1 MPHSRHRPQN
11 NGDGESEFDSDA
23 VDEAAP
29 DDEHRSVGDLEPDDD
44 LTVLRLGPPE
54 RSLQVRRERAE
65 HLPVNVID
73 DGDEKEQ
80 PANVP
85 AQMFDLRY
93 CGGSRGAHSRSLL
106 FHHTSGL
113 LTLIAAMAAH
123 DQSARSIMQ
132 AR

>member
-44 LTVLRLGPPE
+44 LTVLRFGPPE
-54 RSLQVRRERAE
+54 RCLQLRRERAE

-80 PANVP
+80 PADVP
-85 AQMFDLRY
+85 SQMFDLRY
-93 CGGSRGAHSRSLL
+93 GGGGGGARRRSLL
-106 FHHTSGL
+106 FHHSSGL
-113 LTLIAAMAAH
+113 LMLIAAKSAH
-123 DQSARSIMQ
+123 DKSALSIMQ
-132 AR
+132 AC